1 MPPLP
6 NPRWAARCLS
16 EGKVMKEQKTKKDTL
31 LRILSYLAAHRAM
44 MILAV
49 VLTLAANGMALLVPE
64 LSGRAIDAIGNTG
77 NVNFSKVF
85 VTAGWMIAAVI
96 GECLFTY
103 LTQIILIRLSARV
116 TAEMRREVFEH
127 LLSLPIS
134 FFDRVQAG
142 DIISRISYDIDTIN
156 TSLSSDIITVSTS
169 IITVLGSF
177 VMMVRISLPLCL
189 VFAVTIPLIIFIT
202 RQRTMR
208 VRPLFHLRSRKLG
221 ELNGFVEE
229 MLSGHKTIKAYG
241 QENTILSRFDEKN
254 DTAVNTYYDADYQSS
269 IVGPLVNFVNNLSL
283 SLISCFGGLLFLIGR
298 ISLGSISS
306 FIMYSR
312 KFSGPISETA
322 NILADLQSA
331 ISAARRVFELIDEL
345 PEKADAEDAVAL
357 NHVRGDV
364 SFVNVHF
371 SYEEG
376 KEIIHGLNLEAKAG
390 QMIAIVGPTG
400 AGKTTIINLLMR
412 FYDPS
417 SGSIR
422 VDGNDIQHVTRDS
435 LRKQFSMVLQDTW
448 LFTGTIYENVAYGR
462 DDVTKEEVI
471 NACKAADIHD
481 FIMSLSDGY
490 DTVLSDDGV
499 NISKGQKQLLTIAR
513 AMLSKTRMLILDEA
527 TSNVDSN
534 TEQKIQKAMMK
545 LCENKTTFIIAHRL
559 STIQNADQILVL
571 QKGTVIEHGTH
582 EELLA
587 EKGFYSS
594 LFNAQWES

>member
-1 MPPLP
+1 MEE
-6 NPRWAARCLS
+6 RVSKR
-16 EGKVMKEQKTKKDTL
+16 VTL
-31 LRILSYLAAHRAM
+31 LRILSYIASHKGMLFLAIVA
-44 MILAV
+44 
-49 VLTLAANGMALLVPE
+49 TLLANGMALLVPE
-64 LSGRAIDAIGNTG
+64 LSGRAIDAIGSAG
-77 NVNFSKVF
+77 HVNFPNVYRT
-85 VTAGWMIAAVI
+85 VGWMIIAVI
-96 GECLFTY
+96 GECVFTY
-103 LTQIILIRLSARV
+103 LTQLLLIRLSAKI
-116 TAEMRREVFEH
+116 TAEMRKEVFEH
-127 LLSLPIS
+127 LLSLPIR
-134 FFDRVQAG
+134 FFDTVQAG

-156 TSLSSDIITVSTS
+156 TSLSSDIITVTTS
-169 IITVLGSF
+169 IIMVIGSF
-177 VMMVRISLPLCL
+177 IMMVHISLPLCF
-189 VFAVTIPLIIFIT
+189 VFFITIPLIIFIT
-202 RQRTMR
+202 RQRTMK
-208 VRPLFHLRSRKLG
+208 VRPLFHKRSRKLG

-241 QENTILSRFDEKN
+241 QEETMINRFDDKN
-254 DTAVNTYYDADYQSS
+254 EEAVTSYYDADYQSS

-283 SLISCFGGLLFLIGR
+283 SLISCFGGLMFIFGG

-331 ISAARRVFELIDEL
+331 ISAARRVFELMDAI
-345 PEKADAEDAVAL
+345 PEKQDAPDAIDLTTVK
-357 NHVRGDV
+357 GDV
-364 SFVNVHF
+364 SFINVHF

-376 KEIIHGLNLEAKAG
+376 KEIIHGLNLNAHAG
-390 QMIAIVGPTG
+390 EMIAIVGPTG

-412 FYDPS
+412 FYDPD
-417 SGSIR
+417 SGSITI
-422 VDGNDIQHVTRDS
+422 DGHDIQNVTRDS

-471 NACKAADIHD
+471 EACKAADIHD
-481 FIMSLSDGY
+481 FIMSLSNGY
-490 DTVLSDDGV
+490 DTVLTDDGV

-559 STIQNADQILVL
+559 STIQNANKILVL
-571 QKGTVIEHGTH
+571 QNGEVKEQGTH

-587 EKGFYSS
+587 KKGFYSS

>member
-1 MPPLP
+1 MEE
-6 NPRWAARCLS
+6 RVSKR
-16 EGKVMKEQKTKKDTL
+16 VTL
-31 LRILSYLAAHRAM
+31 LRILSYIASHKGMLFLAIVA
-44 MILAV
+44 
-49 VLTLAANGMALLVPE
+49 TLLANGMALLVPE
-64 LSGRAIDAIGNTG
+64 LSGRAIDAIGSAG
-77 NVNFSKVF
+77 HVNFPNVYRT
-85 VTAGWMIAAVI
+85 VGWMIIAVI
-96 GECLFTY
+96 GECVFTY
-103 LTQIILIRLSARV
+103 LTQLLLIRLSAKI
-116 TAEMRREVFEH
+116 TAEMRKEVFEH
-127 LLSLPIS
+127 LLSLPIR
-134 FFDRVQAG
+134 FFDTVQAG

-156 TSLSSDIITVSTS
+156 TSLSSDIITVTTS
-169 IITVLGSF
+169 IITVIGSF
-177 VMMVRISLPLCL
+177 IMMVHISLPLCF
-189 VFAVTIPLIIFIT
+189 VFFITIPLIIFIT
-202 RQRTMR
+202 RQRTMK
-208 VRPLFHLRSRKLG
+208 VRPLFHKRSRKLG

-241 QENTILSRFDEKN
+241 QEETMINRFDDKN
-254 DTAVNTYYDADYQSS
+254 EEAVTSYYDADYQSS

-283 SLISCFGGLLFLIGR
+283 SLISCFGGLMFIFGG

-331 ISAARRVFELIDEL
+331 ISAARRVFELMDAI
-345 PEKADAEDAVAL
+345 PEKQDAPDAIDLTTVK
-357 NHVRGDV
+357 GDV
-364 SFVNVHF
+364 SFINVHF

-376 KEIIHGLNLEAKAG
+376 KEIIHGLNLNAHAG
-390 QMIAIVGPTG
+390 EMIAIVGPTG

-412 FYDPS
+412 FYDPD
-417 SGSIR
+417 SGSITI
-422 VDGNDIQHVTRDS
+422 DGHDIQNVTRDS

-471 NACKAADIHD
+471 EACKAADIHD
-481 FIMSLSDGY
+481 FIMSLSNGY
-490 DTVLSDDGV
+490 DTVLTDDGV

-559 STIQNADQILVL
+559 STIQNANKILVL
-571 QKGTVIEHGTH
+571 QNGEVKEQGTH

-587 EKGFYSS
+587 KKGFYSS

>member
-1 MPPLP
+1 MEE
-6 NPRWAARCLS
+6 RVSKR
-16 EGKVMKEQKTKKDTL
+16 VTL
-31 LRILSYLAAHRAM
+31 LRILSYIASHKGMLFLA
-44 MILAV
+44 IV
-49 VLTLAANGMALLVPE
+49 TTLLANGMALLVPE
-64 LSGRAIDAIGNTG
+64 LSGRAIDAIGSAG
-77 NVNFSKVF
+77 HVNFPNVYRT
-85 VTAGWMIAAVI
+85 VGWMIIAVI
-96 GECLFTY
+96 GECVFTY
-103 LTQIILIRLSARV
+103 LTQLLLIRLSAKI
-116 TAEMRREVFEH
+116 TAEMRKEVFEH
-127 LLSLPIS
+127 LLSLPIR
-134 FFDRVQAG
+134 FFDTVQAG

-156 TSLSSDIITVSTS
+156 TSLSSDIITVTTS
-169 IITVLGSF
+169 IITVIGSF
-177 VMMVRISLPLCL
+177 IMMVHISLPLCF
-189 VFAVTIPLIIFIT
+189 VFFITIPLIIFIT
-202 RQRTMR
+202 RQRTMK
-208 VRPLFHLRSRKLG
+208 VRPLFHKRSRKLG

-241 QENTILSRFDEKN
+241 QEETMINRFDNKN
-254 DTAVNTYYDADYQSS
+254 EEAVTSYYDADYQSS

-283 SLISCFGGLLFLIGR
+283 SLISCFGGLMFIFGG

-331 ISAARRVFELIDEL
+331 ISAARRVFELMDAI
-345 PEKADAEDAVAL
+345 PEKQDAPDAIDLTTVK
-357 NHVRGDV
+357 GDV
-364 SFVNVHF
+364 SFINVHF

-376 KEIIHGLNLEAKAG
+376 KEIIHGLNLNAHAG
-390 QMIAIVGPTG
+390 EMIAIVGPTG

-412 FYDPS
+412 FYDPD
-417 SGSIR
+417 SGSITI
-422 VDGNDIQHVTRDS
+422 DGHDIQNVTRDS

-471 NACKAADIHD
+471 EACKAADIHD
-481 FIMSLSDGY
+481 FIMSLSNGY
-490 DTVLSDDGV
+490 DTVLTDDGV

-559 STIQNADQILVL
+559 STIQNANKILVL
-571 QKGTVIEHGTH
+571 QNGEVKEQGTH

-587 EKGFYSS
+587 KKGFYSS

>member
-1 MPPLP
+1 MEE
-6 NPRWAARCLS
+6 RVSKR
-16 EGKVMKEQKTKKDTL
+16 VTL
-31 LRILSYLAAHRAM
+31 LRILSYIASHKGMLFLAIVA
-44 MILAV
+44 
-49 VLTLAANGMALLVPE
+49 TLLANGMALLVPE
-64 LSGRAIDAIGNTG
+64 LSGRAIDAIGSAG
-77 NVNFSKVF
+77 HVNFPNVYRT
-85 VTAGWMIAAVI
+85 VGWMIIAVI
-96 GECLFTY
+96 GECVFTY
-103 LTQIILIRLSARV
+103 LTQLLLIRLSAKI
-116 TAEMRREVFEH
+116 TAEMRKEVFEH
-127 LLSLPIS
+127 LLSLPIR
-134 FFDRVQAG
+134 FFDTVQAG

-156 TSLSSDIITVSTS
+156 TSLSSDIITVTTS
-169 IITVLGSF
+169 IITVIGSF
-177 VMMVRISLPLCL
+177 IMMVHISLPLCF
-189 VFAVTIPLIIFIT
+189 VFFITIPLIIFIT
-202 RQRTMR
+202 RQRTMK
-208 VRPLFHLRSRKLG
+208 VRPLFHKRSRKLG

-241 QENTILSRFDEKN
+241 QEETMINRFDNKN
-254 DTAVNTYYDADYQSS
+254 EEAVTSYYDADYQSS

-283 SLISCFGGLLFLIGR
+283 SLISCFGGLMFIFGG

-331 ISAARRVFELIDEL
+331 ISAARRVFELMDAI
-345 PEKADAEDAVAL
+345 PEKQDAPDAIDLTTVK
-357 NHVRGDV
+357 GDV
-364 SFVNVHF
+364 SFINVHF

-376 KEIIHGLNLEAKAG
+376 KEIIHGLNLNAHAG
-390 QMIAIVGPTG
+390 EMIAIVGPTG

-412 FYDPS
+412 FYDPD
-417 SGSIR
+417 SGSITI
-422 VDGNDIQHVTRDS
+422 DGHDIQNVTRDS

-471 NACKAADIHD
+471 EACKAADIHD
-481 FIMSLSDGY
+481 FIMSLSNGY
-490 DTVLSDDGV
+490 DTVLTDDGV

-559 STIQNADQILVL
+559 STIQNANKILVL
-571 QKGTVIEHGTH
+571 QNGEVKEQGTH

-587 EKGFYSS
+587 KKGFYSS

>member
-1 MPPLP
+1 MEK
-6 NPRWAARCLS
+6 RAS
-16 EGKVMKEQKTKKDTL
+16 KKDTL
-31 LRILSYLAAHRAM
+31 IRVLGYIASHKWTMLLAIAA
-44 MILAV
+44 
-49 VLTLAANGMALLVPE
+49 TLLANGMALLVPE
-64 LSGRAIDAIGNTG
+64 LSGRAIDAIGNMG
-77 NVNFSKVF
+77 HVNFQKVF
-85 VTAGWMIAAVI
+85 VTVGWMVVAVI
-96 GECLFTY
+96 GECVFTY
-103 LTQIILIRLSARV
+103 LTQLILIRLSAKV
-116 TAEMRREVFEH
+116 TAEMRKEVFEH
-127 LLSLPIS
+127 LLSLPIR
-134 FFDRVQAG
+134 FFDTVQAG

-156 TSLSSDIITVSTS
+156 TSLSSDIITVTTS
-169 IITVLGSF
+169 IITVIGSF
-177 VMMVRISLPLCL
+177 VMMLRISLPLCF
-189 VFAVTIPLIIFIT
+189 VFFITIPLIVFIT
-202 RQRTMR
+202 RQRTMK
-208 VRPLFHLRSRKLG
+208 VRPLFHRRSRKLG
-221 ELNGFVEE
+221 QLNGFVEE

-241 QENTILSRFDEKN
+241 QEETMINRFDEKN
-254 DTAVNTYYDADYQSS
+254 EEAVTSYYEADYQSS

-283 SLISCFGGLLFLIGR
+283 SLIACFGGLLFLFGG

-331 ISAARRVFELIDEL
+331 ISAAGRVFELMDAI
-345 PEKADAEDAVAL
+345 PEKADAEDAIQLTQVK
-357 NHVRGDV
+357 GDV

-376 KEIIHGLNLEAKAG
+376 KEIIHGLNLEVHAG
-390 QMIAIVGPTG
+390 EMIAIVGPTG

-412 FYDPS
+412 FYDPD
-417 SGSIR
+417 SGKITI
-422 VDGNDIQHVTRDS
+422 DGHEIMHVTRDS
-435 LRKQFSMVLQDTW
+435 LRKQFSMVLQDAW

-462 DDVTKEEVI
+462 DDVTREEVI

-481 FIMSLSDGY
+481 FIMSLSLGY
-490 DTVLSDDGV
+490 DTVLTDDGV

-534 TEQKIQKAMMK
+534 TEQKIQKAMLK

-559 STIQNADQILVL
+559 STIQNADRILVL
-571 QKGTVIEHGTH
+571 QNGEVKEQGTH

-587 EKGFYSS
+587 KKGFYSS

>member
-1 MPPLP
+1 
-6 NPRWAARCLS
+6 
-16 EGKVMKEQKTKKDTL
+16 
-31 LRILSYLAAHRAM
+31 
-44 MILAV
+44 
-49 VLTLAANGMALLVPE
+49 MALLVPE
-64 LSGRAIDAIGNTG
+64 LSGRAIDAIGSMG
-77 NVNFSKVF
+77 HVQFQKVF
-85 VTAGWMIAAVI
+85 VTVGWMVVAVI
-96 GECLFTY
+96 GECVFTY
-103 LTQIILIRLSARV
+103 LTQLILIRLSAKV
-116 TAEMRREVFEH
+116 TAEMRKEVFEH
-127 LLSLPIS
+127 LLSLPIR
-134 FFDRVQAG
+134 FFDTVQAG

-156 TSLSSDIITVSTS
+156 TSLSSDIITVTTS
-169 IITVLGSF
+169 IITVIGSF
-177 VMMVRISLPLCL
+177 VMMIQISLPLCF
-189 VFAVTIPLIIFIT
+189 VFFITIPLIIFIT
-202 RQRTMR
+202 RQRTMK
-208 VRPLFHLRSRKLG
+208 VRPLFHRRSRKLG

-241 QENTILSRFDEKN
+241 QEETMISRFDEKN
-254 DTAVNTYYDADYQSS
+254 EEAVTSYYEADYQSS

-283 SLISCFGGLLFLIGR
+283 SLIACFGGLLFISGG

-331 ISAARRVFELIDEL
+331 ISAARRVFELMDAI
-345 PEKADAEDAVAL
+345 PEKSDAEDAIQL
-357 NHVRGDV
+357 HHVKGDV

-376 KEIIHGLNLEAKAG
+376 KEIIHGLNLEAQAG
-390 QMIAIVGPTG
+390 EMIAIVGPTG

-412 FYDPS
+412 FYDPDC
-417 SGSIR
+417 GKISI
-422 VDGNDIQHVTRDS
+422 DGNDIMHVTRDS

-462 DDVTKEEVI
+462 DDVTREEVI

-481 FIMSLSDGY
+481 FIMSLSNGY
-490 DTVLSDDGV
+490 DTVLTDDGV

-559 STIQNADQILVL
+559 STIQHADQILVL
-571 QKGTVIEHGTH
+571 QHGEVKEKGTH
-582 EELLA
+582 EELLS
-587 EKGFYSS
+587 KNGFYSS

>member
-1 MPPLP
+1 MEE
-6 NPRWAARCLS
+6 RVSKR
-16 EGKVMKEQKTKKDTL
+16 VTL
-31 LRILSYLAAHRAM
+31 LRILSYIASHKGMLFLAIVA
-44 MILAV
+44 
-49 VLTLAANGMALLVPE
+49 TLLANGMALLVPE
-64 LSGRAIDAIGNTG
+64 LSGRAIDAIGSAG
-77 NVNFSKVF
+77 HVNFPNVYRT
-85 VTAGWMIAAVI
+85 VGWMIIAVI
-96 GECLFTY
+96 GECVFTY
-103 LTQIILIRLSARV
+103 LTQLLLIRLSAKI
-116 TAEMRREVFEH
+116 TAEMRKEVFEH
-127 LLSLPIS
+127 LLSLPIR
-134 FFDRVQAG
+134 FFDTVQAG

-156 TSLSSDIITVSTS
+156 TSLSSDIITVTTS
-169 IITVLGSF
+169 IITVIGSF
-177 VMMVRISLPLCL
+177 LMMLQISLPLCF
-189 VFAVTIPLIIFIT
+189 VFFITIPLIIFIS
-202 RQRTMR
+202 RQRTMK
-208 VRPLFHLRSRKLG
+208 VRPLFHKRSRKLG

-241 QENTILSRFDEKN
+241 QEETMIRRFDEKN
-254 DTAVNTYYDADYQSS
+254 EEAVTSYYDADYQSS

-283 SLISCFGGLLFLIGR
+283 SLISCFGGLLFIFGG

-331 ISAARRVFELIDEL
+331 ISAARRVFELMDAI
-345 PEKADAEDAVAL
+345 PEKQDAPDAIDLTTVK
-357 NHVRGDV
+357 GDV
-364 SFVNVHF
+364 SFINVHF

-376 KEIIHGLNLEAKAG
+376 KEIIHGLNLNAHAG
-390 QMIAIVGPTG
+390 EMIAIVGPTG

-412 FYDPS
+412 FYDPD
-417 SGSIR
+417 SGSITI
-422 VDGNDIQHVTRDS
+422 DGHDIQNVTRDS

-471 NACKAADIHD
+471 EACKAADIHD
-481 FIMSLSDGY
+481 FIMSLSNGY
-490 DTVLSDDGV
+490 DTVLTDDGV

-559 STIQNADQILVL
+559 STIQNANKILVL
-571 QKGTVIEHGTH
+571 QNGEVKEQGTH

-587 EKGFYSS
+587 KKGFYSS

>member
-1 MPPLP
+1 MQE
-6 NPRWAARCLS
+6 RAS
-16 EGKVMKEQKTKKDTL
+16 KKDTL
-31 LRILSYLAAHRAM
+31 LRILSYIASHKGMMVLA
-44 MILAV
+44 ILA
-49 VLTLAANGMALLVPE
+49 TLLANGMALLVPE
-64 LSGRAIDAIGNTG
+64 LSGRAIDAIGSTG
-77 NVNFSKVF
+77 YVNFQRVF
-85 VTAGWMIAAVI
+85 ITAGWMIVAVI
-96 GECLFTY
+96 GECVFTY
-103 LTQIILIRLSARV
+103 LTQLILIRLSAKV
-116 TAEMRREVFEH
+116 TAEMRKEVFEH
-127 LLSLPIS
+127 LLSLPIK
-134 FFDRVQAG
+134 FFDTVQAG

-156 TSLSSDIITVSTS
+156 TSLSSDIITVTTS
-169 IITVLGSF
+169 IITVIGSF
-177 VMMVRISLPLCL
+177 IMMVHISLPLCF
-189 VFAVTIPLIIFIT
+189 VFFITIPLIIFIT
-202 RQRTMR
+202 RQRTLK
-208 VRPLFHLRSRKLG
+208 VRPLFHKRSRKLG

-241 QENTILSRFDEKN
+241 QEETMIGRFDDKN
-254 DTAVNTYYDADYQSS
+254 EDAVISYYDADYQSS

-283 SLISCFGGLLFLIGR
+283 SLISCFGGLLFIFGG

-331 ISAARRVFELIDEL
+331 ISAARRVFELMDAV
-345 PEKADAEDAVAL
+345 PEKADSNEAIELTTVK
-357 NHVRGDV
+357 GDV
-364 SFVNVHF
+364 SFINVHF

-376 KEIIHGLNLEAKAG
+376 KEIIHGLNLEAHAG
-390 QMIAIVGPTG
+390 EMIAIVGPTG

-412 FYDPS
+412 FYDRD
-417 SGSIR
+417 SGSITI
-422 VDGNDIQHVTRDS
+422 DGHDIQDVTRDS

-462 DDVTKEEVI
+462 DDVTKDEVI
-471 NACKAADIHD
+471 EACKAADIHD
-481 FIMSLSDGY
+481 FIMSLSHGY
-490 DTVLSDDGV
+490 DTVLTDDGV

-559 STIQNADQILVL
+559 STIQHADQILVL
-571 QKGTVIEHGTH
+571 QNGEVKERGTH

-587 EKGFYSS
+587 KKGFYNS

>member
-1 MPPLP
+1 MEK
-6 NPRWAARCLS
+6 RAS
-16 EGKVMKEQKTKKDTL
+16 KKDTL
-31 LRILSYLAAHRAM
+31 FRVLGYIAAHKWM
-44 MILAV
+44 MLLAIV
-49 VLTLAANGMALLVPE
+49 ATLLANGMALLVPE
-64 LSGRAIDAIGNTG
+64 LSGRAIDAIGSMG
-77 NVNFSKVF
+77 HVQFQKVF
-85 VTAGWMIAAVI
+85 VTVGWMVVAVI
-96 GECLFTY
+96 GECVFTY
-103 LTQIILIRLSARV
+103 LTQLILIRLSAKV
-116 TAEMRREVFEH
+116 TAEMRKEVFEH
-127 LLSLPIS
+127 LLSLPIR
-134 FFDRVQAG
+134 FFDTVQAG

-156 TSLSSDIITVSTS
+156 TSLSSDIITVTTS
-169 IITVLGSF
+169 IITVIGSF
-177 VMMVRISLPLCL
+177 IMMLKISLPLCF
-189 VFAVTIPLIIFIT
+189 VFFITIPLIIFIT
-202 RQRTMR
+202 RQRTMK
-208 VRPLFHLRSRKLG
+208 VRPLFHRRSRKLG

-241 QENTILSRFDEKN
+241 QEETMINRFDEKN
-254 DTAVNTYYDADYQSS
+254 EEAVTTYYEADYQSS

-283 SLISCFGGLLFLIGR
+283 SLIACFGGLLFISGG

-331 ISAARRVFELIDEL
+331 ISAARRVFELMDAI
-345 PEKADAEDAVAL
+345 PEKSDAGDAIQL
-357 NHVRGDV
+357 NHVKGDV

-376 KEIIHGLNLEAKAG
+376 KEIIHGLDLEAHAG
-390 QMIAIVGPTG
+390 EMIAIVGPTG

-412 FYDPS
+412 FYDPDC
-417 SGSIR
+417 GKITI
-422 VDGNDIQHVTRDS
+422 DGNDILHVTRDS

-448 LFTGTIYENVAYGR
+448 LFTGTIYDNVAYGR
-462 DDVTKEEVI
+462 DDVTREEVI

-490 DTVLSDDGV
+490 DTVLTDDGV

-559 STIQNADQILVL
+559 STIQHADQILVL
-571 QKGTVIEHGTH
+571 QHGEVKEKGTH
-582 EELLA
+582 EELLS
-587 EKGFYSS
+587 KNGFYSS

>member
-1 MPPLP
+1 MEE
-6 NPRWAARCLS
+6 RVSKR
-16 EGKVMKEQKTKKDTL
+16 VTL
-31 LRILSYLAAHRAM
+31 LRILSYIASHKGMLFLAIVA
-44 MILAV
+44 
-49 VLTLAANGMALLVPE
+49 TLLANGMALLVPE
-64 LSGRAIDAIGNTG
+64 LSGRAIDAIGSAG
-77 NVNFSKVF
+77 HVNFPNVYRT
-85 VTAGWMIAAVI
+85 VGWMIIAVI
-96 GECLFTY
+96 GECVFTY
-103 LTQIILIRLSARV
+103 LTQLLLIRLSAKI
-116 TAEMRREVFEH
+116 TAEMRKEVFEH
-127 LLSLPIS
+127 LLSLPIR
-134 FFDRVQAG
+134 FFDTVQAG
-142 DIISRISYDIDTIN
+142 DIISRRSYDIDTIN
-156 TSLSSDIITVSTS
+156 TSLSSDIITVTTS
-169 IITVLGSF
+169 IITVIGSF
-177 VMMVRISLPLCL
+177 IMMVHISLPLCF
-189 VFAVTIPLIIFIT
+189 VFFITIPLIIFIT
-202 RQRTMR
+202 RQRTMK
-208 VRPLFHLRSRKLG
+208 VRPLFHKRSRKLG

-241 QENTILSRFDEKN
+241 QEETMINRFDNKN
-254 DTAVNTYYDADYQSS
+254 EEAVTSYYDADYQSS

-283 SLISCFGGLLFLIGR
+283 SLISCFGGLMFIFGG

-331 ISAARRVFELIDEL
+331 ISAARRVFELMDAI
-345 PEKADAEDAVAL
+345 PEKQDAPDAIDLTTVK
-357 NHVRGDV
+357 GDV
-364 SFVNVHF
+364 SFINVHF

-376 KEIIHGLNLEAKAG
+376 KEIIHGLNLNAHAG
-390 QMIAIVGPTG
+390 EMIAIVGPTG

-412 FYDPS
+412 FYDPD
-417 SGSIR
+417 SGSITI
-422 VDGNDIQHVTRDS
+422 DGHDIQNVTRDS

-471 NACKAADIHD
+471 EACKAADIHD
-481 FIMSLSDGY
+481 FIMSLSNGY
-490 DTVLSDDGV
+490 DTVLTDDGV

-559 STIQNADQILVL
+559 STIQNANKILVL
-571 QKGTVIEHGTH
+571 QNGEVKEQGTH

-587 EKGFYSS
+587 KKGFYSS

>member
-1 MPPLP
+1 MEE
-6 NPRWAARCLS
+6 RVSKR
-16 EGKVMKEQKTKKDTL
+16 VTL
-31 LRILSYLAAHRAM
+31 LRILSYIASHKGMLFLAIVA
-44 MILAV
+44 
-49 VLTLAANGMALLVPE
+49 TLLANGMALLVPE
-64 LSGRAIDAIGNTG
+64 LSGRAIDAIGSAG
-77 NVNFSKVF
+77 HVNFPNVYRT
-85 VTAGWMIAAVI
+85 VGWMIIAVI
-96 GECLFTY
+96 GECVFTY
-103 LTQIILIRLSARV
+103 LTQLLLIRLSAKI
-116 TAEMRREVFEH
+116 TAEMRKEVFEH
-127 LLSLPIS
+127 LLSLPIR
-134 FFDRVQAG
+134 FFDTVQAG

-156 TSLSSDIITVSTS
+156 TSLSSDIITVTTS
-169 IITVLGSF
+169 IITVIGSF
-177 VMMVRISLPLCL
+177 LMMLHISLPLCF
-189 VFAVTIPLIIFIT
+189 VFFITIPLIIFIT
-202 RQRTMR
+202 RQRTMK
-208 VRPLFHLRSRKLG
+208 VRQLFHKRSRKLG

-241 QENTILSRFDEKN
+241 QEETMINRFDNKN
-254 DTAVNTYYDADYQSS
+254 EEAVTSYYDADYQSS

-283 SLISCFGGLLFLIGR
+283 SLISCFGGLMFIFGG

-331 ISAARRVFELIDEL
+331 ISAARRVFELMDAI
-345 PEKADAEDAVAL
+345 PEKQDAPDAIDLTTVK
-357 NHVRGDV
+357 GDV
-364 SFVNVHF
+364 SFINVHF

-376 KEIIHGLNLEAKAG
+376 KEIIHGLNLNAHAG
-390 QMIAIVGPTG
+390 EMIAIVGPTG

-412 FYDPS
+412 FYDPDF
-417 SGSIR
+417 GSITI
-422 VDGNDIQHVTRDS
+422 DGHDIQNVTRDS

-471 NACKAADIHD
+471 EACKAADIHD
-481 FIMSLSDGY
+481 FIMSLSNGY
-490 DTVLSDDGV
+490 DTVLTDDGV

-559 STIQNADQILVL
+559 STIQNANKILVL
-571 QKGTVIEHGTH
+571 QNGEVKEQGTH

-587 EKGFYSS
+587 KKGFYSS

>member
-1 MPPLP
+1 MEE
-6 NPRWAARCLS
+6 RVSKR
-16 EGKVMKEQKTKKDTL
+16 VTL
-31 LRILSYLAAHRAM
+31 LRILSYIASHKGMLFLAIVA
-44 MILAV
+44 
-49 VLTLAANGMALLVPE
+49 TLLANGMALLVPE
-64 LSGRAIDAIGNTG
+64 LSGRAIDAIGSAG
-77 NVNFSKVF
+77 HVNFPNVYRT
-85 VTAGWMIAAVI
+85 VGWMIIAVI
-96 GECLFTY
+96 GECVFTY
-103 LTQIILIRLSARV
+103 LTQLLLIRLSAKI
-116 TAEMRREVFEH
+116 TAEMRKEVFEH
-127 LLSLPIS
+127 LLSLPIR
-134 FFDRVQAG
+134 FFDTVQAG

-156 TSLSSDIITVSTS
+156 TSLSSDIITVTTS
-169 IITVLGSF
+169 IITVIGSF
-177 VMMVRISLPLCL
+177 IMMVHISLPLCF
-189 VFAVTIPLIIFIT
+189 VFFITIPLIIFIT
-202 RQRTMR
+202 RQRTMK
-208 VRPLFHLRSRKLG
+208 VRPLFHKRSRKLG

-241 QENTILSRFDEKN
+241 QEETMINRFDNKN
-254 DTAVNTYYDADYQSS
+254 EEAVTSYYDADYQSS

-283 SLISCFGGLLFLIGR
+283 SLISCFGGLMFIFGG

-331 ISAARRVFELIDEL
+331 ISAARRVFELMDAI
-345 PEKADAEDAVAL
+345 PEKQDAPDAIDLTTVK
-357 NHVRGDV
+357 GDV
-364 SFVNVHF
+364 SFINVHF

-376 KEIIHGLNLEAKAG
+376 KEIIHGLNLNAHAG
-390 QMIAIVGPTG
+390 EMIAIVGPTG

-412 FYDPS
+412 FYDPD
-417 SGSIR
+417 SGSITI
-422 VDGNDIQHVTRDS
+422 DGHDIQNVTRDS

-471 NACKAADIHD
+471 EACKAADIHD
-481 FIMSLSDGY
+481 FIMSLSNGY
-490 DTVLSDDGV
+490 DTVLTDDGV

-559 STIQNADQILVL
+559 STIQHADQILVL
-571 QKGTVIEHGTH
+571 LNGEVKERGTH
-582 EELLA
+582 EELL
-587 EKGFYSS
+587 EKKGFYSS